1 MADKAVGWI
10 TFLRK
15 YGPIA
20 QNDNMY
26 DEHIRKSSRR
36 LGIRPIEFPHP
47 IEKEVLSIFQ
57 ADASPPASVILTG
70 TAGDGKSHLCGK
82 VWRLIGGGDTE
93 WASDEIY
100 YQRENIVGGKPVTI
114 HIIRDLTALPDR
126 DDQNRYT
133 NRRELLERFCE
144 SIFTSE
150 PTEVFLIAGNDGQLV
165 ESWQRLGDSDLISK
179 TRSLFES
186 FLVEGLHEKPGVSLK
201 FFNLSRVNSSI
212 LLDLTLD
219 ALLSH
224 EGWQE
229 CYERGAEELEFF
241 GNRCPIRH
249 NYELL
254 KTPLVQSRLKA
265 IFELCEYNDLHIPIR
280 RILLLLANAI
290 LGHPAVKDRLLRPSD
305 IPQVLK
311 SGTVSKASL
320 YNNIFGGNLS
330 ETRRESLEVF
340 QNINK
345 LRIGRET
352 SNRIDNILIFG
363 HADENLRPYFDQF
376 LAADRF
382 YGADEA
388 YYAAQHE
395 YLEGTDEDTSNNHA
409 FLELLVGQRR
419 GLFFRVPEAQAQE
432 MTLWELTVFRY
443 AGEYLTHVMGG
454 LKAGGKVERPILSRL
469 VRGLNRVF
477 VGMLV
482 SADREIILAKG
493 LSYTDAKVCPLLEE
507 RISVIPRLGE
517 RMDVLLSN
525 GKAVLRISLST
536 AISCDLPL
544 NLTRYEFLS
553 RVAEGALPSS
563 FSKECYEDMLAFK
576 SKVLRALSERVQSQ
590 DETPEMTFRLL
601 SIDEHGN
608 PTEEIIEVSD
618 D

>member
-241 GNRCPIRH
+241 GNRCPH
-249 NYELL
+249 
-254 KTPLVQSRLKA
+254 S
-265 IFELCEYNDLHIPIR
+265 
-280 RILLLLANAI
+280 
-290 LGHPAVKDRLLRPSD
+290 
-305 IPQVLK
+305 
-311 SGTVSKASL
+311 
-320 YNNIFGGNLS
+320 
-330 ETRRESLEVF
+330 
-340 QNINK
+340 
-345 LRIGRET
+345 
-352 SNRIDNILIFG
+352 
-363 HADENLRPYFDQF
+363 
-376 LAADRF
+376 
-382 YGADEA
+382 
-388 YYAAQHE
+388 AQ
-395 YLEGTDEDTSNNHA
+395 L
-409 FLELLVGQRR
+409 
-419 GLFFRVPEAQAQE
+419 
-432 MTLWELTVFRY
+432 
-443 AGEYLTHVMGG
+443 
-454 LKAGGKVERPILSRL
+454 
-469 VRGLNRVF
+469 
-477 VGMLV
+477 
-482 SADREIILAKG
+482 
-493 LSYTDAKVCPLLEE
+493 
-507 RISVIPRLGE
+507 
-517 RMDVLLSN
+517 
-525 GKAVLRISLST
+525 
-536 AISCDLPL
+536 
-544 NLTRYEFLS
+544 
-553 RVAEGALPSS
+553 
-563 FSKECYEDMLAFK
+563 
-576 SKVLRALSERVQSQ
+576 
-590 DETPEMTFRLL
+590 
-601 SIDEHGN
+601 
-608 PTEEIIEVSD
+608 
-618 D
+618 